1 MKKFIAAFITLSV
14 ALAVSI
20 TTFVNAKT
28 YQDPIAQAVAVAGEA
43 QNCTD
48 LRVAI
53 AKGGRVKV
61 PPGRYYFLDTVVIKG
76 TTTIEGEYAATTT
89 WDFTKMTAPN
99 KEAVRIDRVWGYE
112 ISRITIVGNRR
123 DIVQN
128 GVVVQ
133 AANAI
138 GILNSTTTPNA
149 NGAYGTCSGS
159 SIWSHVIIAGFKKG
173 VVVGNSAKYIAASEN
188 LYLAL
193 KIVMCDTCFELNDY
207 NTLNHKFI
215 MPQMGDCF
223 CGIRTN
229 GASYI
234 SVDGGSFSACK
245 GVLFDMVQ
253 CSAAKF
259 RDCRMEDSGVFYRG
273 GTTRTEGNTLIEGCQ
288 IHQAST
294 FATDDSTAYAN
305 GWKSPIIVG
314 GEHSLKVTNSFIS
327 CTVPGWPAI
336 YGLSGG
342 YIEATGNSCN
352 INPEGNMFSGSNKTI
367 FVNSLNATQPG
378 RVFTKGNRYTDS
390 GMVPK
395 GWYPDQTYPLAP

>member
-89 WDFTKMTAPN
+89 WDFTKMTDPN

-159 SIWSHVIIAGFKKG
+159 SIW
-173 VVVGNSAKYIAASEN
+173 
-188 LYLAL
+188 
-193 KIVMCDTCFELNDY
+193 
-207 NTLNHKFI
+207 
-215 MPQMGDCF
+215 
-223 CGIRTN
+223 
-229 GASYI
+229 
-234 SVDGGSFSACK
+234 
-245 GVLFDMVQ
+245 
-253 CSAAKF
+253 
-259 RDCRMEDSGVFYRG
+259 
-273 GTTRTEGNTLIEGCQ
+273 
-288 IHQAST
+288 
-294 FATDDSTAYAN
+294 
-305 GWKSPIIVG
+305 W
-314 GEHSLKVTNSFIS
+314 
-327 CTVPGWPAI
+327 
-336 YGLSGG
+336 
-342 YIEATGNSCN
+342 
-352 INPEGNMFSGSNKTI
+352 
-367 FVNSLNATQPG
+367 
-378 RVFTKGNRYTDS
+378 
-390 GMVPK
+390 
-395 GWYPDQTYPLAP
+395 